1 MKVIFLATFLL
12 IISGAQA
19 ISSEDEDFNMNFT
32 SKQAHEL
39 LGNLYGNGNME
50 VSTRLNHKVVIMESN
65 NEQKHK
71 LSVTIRKGFGLGR
84 AGGGAAAGVG
94 TGVVVTTHQ
103 YSNSSATSLYA
114 GPYFYVSTF
123 ILCVNL
129 LL

>member
-1 MKVIFLATFLL
+1 MKVIFLATLLL

-19 ISSEDEDFNMNFT
+19 ISNEDEDFNMNFT

-50 VSTRLNHKVVIMESN
+50 VSTRLNHKGVIMESN
-65 NEQKHK
+65 NEHKHK
-71 LSVTIRKGFGLGR
+71 LSVTIRKGFGLGT
-84 AGGGAAAGVG
+84 AAGGAAAGVG
-94 TGVVVTTHQ
+94 TGVVVATHE